1 MPTMRRKFLR
11 RDWNKMLRLG
21 GRRKK
26 LKWRR
31 SKGRHAKI
39 RQKWKGYSQMPSP
52 GYKTP
57 RSIRGLVENKHPVM
71 INNLSDLMKIK
82 SNEIGI
88 VSKTLGQ
95 KKKIELAKKA
105 LELKIHLE
113 NLDASKYL
121 DEIKKAQEAK
131 KKTAPG
137 TAAQVQ
143 SEPKKEEKKV
153 EGKGVQSV
161 KKEKSEAKQ

>member
-57 RSIRGLVENKHPVM
+57 RAIRGLVENKQPVM
-71 INNLSDLMKIK
+71 INNISDLMKIK
-82 SNEIGI
+82 GNEIGI

-121 DEIKKAQEAK
+121 DEIKKAHEQRVQAQGKE
-131 KKTAPG
+131 KKTETKA
-137 TAAQVQ
+137 
-143 SEPKKEEKKV
+143 EEKKV
-153 EGKGVQSV
+153 
-161 KKEKSEAKQ
+161 